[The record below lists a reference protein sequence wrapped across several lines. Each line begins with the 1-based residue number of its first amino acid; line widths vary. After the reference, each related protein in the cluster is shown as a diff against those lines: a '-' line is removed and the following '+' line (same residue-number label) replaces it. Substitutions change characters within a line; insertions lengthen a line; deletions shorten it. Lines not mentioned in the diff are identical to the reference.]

1 MTRRAI
7 LFLILISICA
17 FILVRLNLKSTA
29 KSSKH
34 ETNPVASTN
43 KPLDATQKAL
53 TRKASIAKKFV
64 NDKEYNEEFCFL
76 IDMKIRSGSNRFFVY
91 SLKHDSILTAGTVTH
106 GRCNER
112 WLSGR
117 KYGNEPGCGCT
128 SLGKYKIGNP
138 YMGRFGLA
146 YKLYGLDSTNS
157 NAFKRYVVLHA
168 HDCVPNYEVWTEI
181 CQSDGFP
188 TISPGFLK
196 TLQRLINSSEKPAL
210 LWIYE

>member
-1 MTRRAI
+1 MKKITVL
-7 LFLILISICA
+7 LFFVLALALVFVYQLIR
-17 FILVRLNLKSTA
+17 F
-29 KSSKH
+29 KSSPSISAINTHLH
-34 ETNPVASTN
+34 EEEPKTTIAKTLSL
-43 KPLDATQKAL
+43 KAT
-53 TRKASIAKKFV
+53 TAKKFIK
-64 NDKEYNEEFCFL
+64 NKPYNEEFCFL

-91 SLKHDSILTAGTVTH
+91 DLKHDSVIHAGVVTH

-138 YMGRFGLA
+138 YIGRFGLA

-157 NAFKRYVVLHA
+157 NAFRRYVVLHA
-168 HDCVPNYEVWTEI
+168 HDCVPPDEVFTEI
-181 CQSDGFP
+181 CQSDGCP
-188 TISPGFLK
+188 TVSPGFLK
-196 TLQRLINSSEKPAL
+196 TLQRLINSSEKPVL